1 MKSFDRIYQGVDWSW
16 FPDPF
21 AFIRLHYD
29 PARETVY
36 LLDELYA
43 TNKTNEETA
52 EWIIQK
58 GYNADPVTCDSA
70 EPKSISD
77 YRARGIAAKPAV
89 KGPGSIDYGMKWLQ
103 GRTIVIDRARTPH
116 AYEEFVNYEYDRDRK
131 PLLPDLNFNTPSGRT
146 VARELLICYLNT
158 GTASAPVWSP
168 LGKRVE
174 ESSTELD
181 WDSNTIRDI
190 LGSTY
195 GTLRKPKISQT
206 FEPCDL
212 DGEDAAQLKIWNL
225 AVREQDAQALS
236 AQDMLIVHFYAGESA
251 TPFAERYA
259 SCMVEVTGLGGEG
272 GGNVGMPVTVT
283 YGGTRTVGT
292 ASRDASTGAV
302 TFTPA
307 A

>member
-1 MKSFDRIYQGVDWSW
+1 M
-16 FPDPF
+16 PD
-21 AFIRLHYD
+21 I
-29 PARETVY
+29 T
-36 LLDELYA
+36 
-43 TNKTNEETA
+43 
-52 EWIIQK
+52 
-58 GYNADPVTCDSA
+58 
-70 EPKSISD
+70 
-77 YRARGIAAKPAV
+77 
-89 KGPGSIDYGMKWLQ
+89 
-103 GRTIVIDRARTPH
+103 
-116 AYEEFVNYEYDRDRK
+116 
-131 PLLPDLNFNTPSGRT
+131 FNTPSGRT

-195 GTLRKPKISQT
+195 GTLKKPKISQT

-251 TPFAERYA
+251 TPFAECDA
-259 SCMVEVTGLGGEG
+259 SCMIEVTGLGGEG